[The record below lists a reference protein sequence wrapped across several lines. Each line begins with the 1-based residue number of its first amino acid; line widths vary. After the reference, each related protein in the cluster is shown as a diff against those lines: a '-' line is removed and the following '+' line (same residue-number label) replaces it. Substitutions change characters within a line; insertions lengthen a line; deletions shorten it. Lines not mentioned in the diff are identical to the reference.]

1 MSFFIGGNMNLI
13 SVVLQILIGGSL
25 GFLFLY
31 FKKKGENLATKEDV
45 EVITKKVE
53 SIKHEYST
61 ALESI
66 RGEIS
71 SRLYVHQTR
80 YQNEF
85 IILKDL
91 SEKLVELRDAVQSL
105 RPQMD
110 SYDGREPEEIRKGK
124 RLTRYSEAS
133 KQLYKLYESMKP
145 FYPNVIYQAIFK
157 LNELGWKEAVQY
169 QHGDRVDQGYWKEA
183 NDNASA
189 ISDVANNAL
198 DLIRKRVEFWEK
210 FDFKDGV

>member
-1 MSFFIGGNMNLI
+1 MNWI
-13 SVVLQILIGGSL
+13 SITLQIIIGCGL

-45 EVITKKVE
+45 GEITKKVE
-53 SIKHEYST
+53 AIKHEYST

-91 SEKLVELRDAVQSL
+91 SEKLVELRDAAQSF

-110 SYDGREPEEIRKGK
+110 SYDGREPEEVRKQR
-124 RLTRYSEAS
+124 RLNRYSEAF

-145 FYPNVIYQAIFK
+145 FYPNVIYHSISK

-169 QHGDRVDQGYWKEA
+169 QHGDKIDPGYWKEA
-183 NDNASA
+183 NDNSSA
-189 ISDVANNAL
+189 ISDVANNTL

-210 FDFKDGV
+210 FDFKDEM